1 MGQEINWNKLAL
13 IRKFVLDSGTSEVYH
28 ETIYRVIQ
36 THINLKNWQKA
47 EKLIVDFK
55 I

>member
-1 MGQEINWNKLAL
+1 MEQQINWNKLAL

-36 THINLKNWQKA
+36 THINLKNWQEA
-47 EKLIVDFK
+47 EKLITNFE